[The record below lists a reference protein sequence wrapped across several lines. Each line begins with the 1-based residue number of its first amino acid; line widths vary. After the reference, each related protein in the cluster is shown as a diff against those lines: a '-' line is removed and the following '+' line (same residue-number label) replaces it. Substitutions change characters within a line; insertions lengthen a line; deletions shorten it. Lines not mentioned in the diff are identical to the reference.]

1 MRSVDMEYGLAS
13 RRDALYLFI
22 RGGQVHCPAR
32 GDVGVEACLE
42 CRHVRGLSGRAGGV
56 VVCDFDAGLLAP
68 FDPGIPRGWTG
79 RAKR

>member
-13 RRDALYLFI
+13 RRDARNLFI
-22 RGGQVHCPAR
+22 RGGRVHCPAE
-32 GDVGVEACLE
+32 GDIGVEICLE
-42 CRHVRGLSGRAGGV
+42 CRHLRGLSGRQDGV
-56 VVCDFDAGLLAP
+56 VVCDFDADLLAP